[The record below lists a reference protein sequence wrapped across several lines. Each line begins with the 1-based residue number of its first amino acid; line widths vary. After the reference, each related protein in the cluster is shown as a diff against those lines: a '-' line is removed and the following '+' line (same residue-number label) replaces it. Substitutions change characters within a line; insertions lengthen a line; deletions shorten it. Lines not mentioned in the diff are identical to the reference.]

1 MIAIEKRIE
10 HFYEETEESVKGI
23 IEGSDDHLD
32 LILSFT
38 QPLDKL
44 SEKFEDLNNF
54 LFNNLNTYTDDQI
67 EHLVLPKLKQLNK
80 SCMTLVGAFRTSFL
94 YRDVRASLKKYTRQ
108 HDILQEIIHDV
119 KNIRLA
125 KDEEFDF
132 ILKELNKI

>member
-10 HFYEETEESVKGI
+10 NFYEETEESVKVV

-38 QPLDKL
+38 KPLDKL

-54 LFNNLNTYTDDQI
+54 LFDNLNTYTDEQI

-108 HDILQEIIHDV
+108 HDILREIIHDV
-119 KNIRLA
+119 NSIRLA
-125 KDEEFDF
+125 KDEEFDN
-132 ILKELNKI
+132 ILIELNKI

>member
-10 HFYEETEESVKGI
+10 NFYEETEESVKVVI
-23 IEGSDDHLD
+23 DGSDDHLD

-38 QPLDKL
+38 KPLDKL

-54 LFNNLNTYTDDQI
+54 LLDNLNTYTDDQI

-80 SCMTLVGAFRTSFL
+80 SCMTLVGVFRTSFL

-108 HDILQEIIHDV
+108 HDILREIIHDV

-125 KDEEFDF
+125 KDEEFDI